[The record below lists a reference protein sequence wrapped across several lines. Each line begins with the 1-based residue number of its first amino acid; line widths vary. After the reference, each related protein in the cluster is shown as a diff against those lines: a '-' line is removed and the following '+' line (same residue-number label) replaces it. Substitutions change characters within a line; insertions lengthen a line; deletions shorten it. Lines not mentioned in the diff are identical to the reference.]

1 MAYSKVILNGTTIMD
16 VTQDTVAAEN
26 LLSGETATMNNGVRT
41 TGTVAV
47 PTKTSDLTNDS
58 GFITSAQA
66 PVQSVNGQTGT
77 VSITIPTVPSAS
89 TTAPSMDGT
98 ASYGSGTT
106 WARADHVHPTDTS
119 RQAALVSGTNIKTIN
134 NESLLGSGNIDIQG
148 GGSAVENIV
157 FIINQNNSHYPE
169 GVYLAQKGMTWSEWC
184 ASDYNTTGYYVSD
197 GLVNKSGGLWHISTN
212 SDSVSPSASIINSY
226 LYDLTG
232 GGGND

>member
-16 VTQDTVAAEN
+16 VTQDTVAANN
-26 LLSGETATMNNGVRT
+26 LLNGETATMNNGVRT
-41 TGTVAV
+41 TGAVVV

-89 TTAPSMDGT
+89 TTTPSMDGT

-148 GGSAVENIV
+148 GGSAAENIV
-157 FIINQNNSHYPE
+157 FIINQNNSSFPA

-184 ASDYNTTGYYVSD
+184 ASDYNTTGYYVSGD
-197 GLVNKSGGLWHISTN
+197 YVNESGGLWHISTN
-212 SDSVSPSASIINSY
+212 SGSVLPSASIINSY

-232 GGGND
+232 GGND